1 MKIHL
6 HNTRLNLQHHKNLH
20 VNNKITPNIKNNYL
34 QLVNIQEMNPKCIQC
49 EKTESVLWRKNSESA
64 EICNDCFE
72 TNLVKTEDS
81 KEKETQSVS
90 DKTEKEES
98 PKDIEISSAP
108 TESSKTRKSTRS
120 TRFKSK
126 AITRQKSTKS
136 VSRRSCIFKSAKP
149 FKTPNNIC
157 AETRTKTHLFY
168 NGFYYQVGDIVSVVS
183 KGNELENVLKL

>member
-1 MKIHL
+1 
-6 HNTRLNLQHHKNLH
+6 
-20 VNNKITPNIKNNYL
+20 
-34 QLVNIQEMNPKCIQC
+34 MNPKCIQC

-81 KEKETQSVS
+81 KERETQSVS
-90 DKTEKEES
+90 DKTEKEAS
-98 PKDIEISSAP
+98 PKEIEISSAP

-168 NGFYYQVGDIVSVVS
+168 NGFYYQVGDIVSVIS
-183 KGNELENVLKL
+183 KGKTRFWVLKI